1 MTFFIL
7 SAVVA
12 LFRHSC
18 RASSKWRYLPID
30 LSFWVPTIALVRKHD
45 HKAILSLR
53 FIWQTCVNGPVTDV
67 SLFGLGNQSLQSRE
81 RLVFPP
87 ALCILLLLYPPTR
100 VRLHYLFSHSFTSSN
115 SPSLMVLSSQNIN
128 ILKNLLSWKRMYPH
142 FYIFLSALSPYF
154 HGRITWTHIMYFLLH
169 FLTSPLLLSPWQ

>member
-1 MTFFIL
+1 MEVASYRPQFL
-7 SAVVA
+7 SSIDSTGTQTWPQSDSQSKVYLADV
-12 LFRHSC
+12 C
-18 RASSKWRYLPID
+18 QRACNWCS
-30 LSFWVPTIALVRKHD
+30 LVWPWK
-45 HKAILSLR
+45 S
-53 FIWQTCVNGPVTDV
+53 
-67 SLFGLGNQSLQSRE
+67 GNRGLQSRE

-142 FYIFLSALSPYF
+142 FYVFLSALSPYF